1 MIPCLYTETET
12 AFTTNGIGKL
22 CDALSCYVTEKRN
35 GSYEL
40 KMGYPS
46 FGFHAEDVV
55 EGNIIL
61 AKPSER
67 ATAQPFRIYK
77 ITTPLTGL
85 LEVQARHIQYQENF
99 ITVSPFSAQGSQAA
113 MAAIKSHTTTDCP
126 FEFWTD
132 IDSSAVFSI
141 SAPATVRGCLG
152 GMDGSMLDTYGGEY
166 EWDMYTAMLHGHRGT
181 DHGVKIVYGKNLID
195 FKMERS
201 IENMITGVH
210 PYWKHSEDGTLF
222 ELPEKVVTVEHDGPY
237 EKISVLDCTS
247 HFEEKPTEAQLPLY
261 GFYHSKDE
269 LFLIQEDEAAIV
281 REIFERFVHGE
292 APMDILNDMTA
303 RGVKPPAGNK
313 WKRLQLDRMIKNEK
327 YAGDVVLQKTYI
339 EDHLEHKQVR
349 NKGEL
354 PMFRVE
360 NAHASIVDRHIF
372 EQAQKIIAM
381 RNVAIGNSTY
391 PYGEML
397 RCPHCGKPLV
407 HGSLN
412 NFYYDGVKIQNGGW
426 GCYGGGGCG
435 EYLIIQNRLDEAM
448 ITAYE
453 DKYGEKKETV
463 EFYWL
468 DDTVEEIQLGE
479 HQITIQWRDGEISV
493 VEMDFSEERYCPS
506 RYSDFYNDFLDR
518 IRCGEKKNKY
528 KYLMGLT
535 PAAVQAG

>member
-1 MIPCLYTETET
+1 MAKTVTVIEQPKVASRKRVAAYCRVSTDHEAQLESLENQMETFRYRAAQRGDWDLVNIYADEGLSGTTLKGRVQFQQMIKDCEAGKIDYIITKSISRFARNTVDTLQTVRELQKHGVQVFFEKEGIDT
-12 AFTTNGIGKL
+12 A
-22 CDALSCYVTEKRN
+22 DALSEMVLTI
-35 GSYEL
+35 
-40 KMGYPS
+40 MAS
-46 FGFHAEDVV
+46 F
-55 EGNIIL
+55 
-61 AKPSER
+61 
-67 ATAQPFRIYK
+67 AQEESR
-77 ITTPLTGL
+77 
-85 LEVQARHIQYQENF
+85 
-99 ITVSPFSAQGSQAA
+99 
-113 MAAIKSHTTTDCP
+113 
-126 FEFWTD
+126 
-132 IDSSAVFSI
+132 SI
-141 SAPATVRGCLG
+141 S
-152 GMDGSMLDTYGGEY
+152 EN
-166 EWDMYTAMLHGHRGT
+166 
-181 DHGVKIVYGKNLID
+181 VKWGIRK
-195 FKMERS
+195 R
-201 IENMITGVH
+201 
-210 PYWKHSEDGTLF
+210 F
-222 ELPEKVVTVEHDGPY
+222 EAGNEVKV
-237 EKISVLDCTS
+237 
-247 HFEEKPTEAQLPLY
+247 PLY

-269 LFLIQEDEAAIV
+269 LFLIKEDEAAIV

-292 APMDILNDMTA
+292 APMDILDDMTA

-372 EQAQKIIAM
+372 EQAQKIMAM

-426 GCYGGGGCG
+426 GCYGEGGCG
-435 EYLIIQNRLDEAM
+435 QYLIIQNRLDEAM
-448 ITAYE
+448 IAAYE
-453 DKYGEKKETV
+453 DKYGEEKETV

-468 DDTVEEIQLGE
+468 DDTVEEIRLGE
-479 HQITIQWRDGEISV
+479 RQITIQWRDGGTSV
-493 VEMDFSEERYCPS
+493 VEMDFSEERFCPS

-528 KYLMGLT
+528 KHLMGLT

>member
-1 MIPCLYTETET
+1 MSKTVTIIEQPKITSRKRVAAYCRVSTDHEAQLESLENQMETFRYRAAQRGDWDLVNIYADEGLSGTTLKGRVQFQQMIKDCEAGKIDYIITKSISRFARNTVDTLQTVRELQKHGVQVFFEKEGIDT
-12 AFTTNGIGKL
+12 A
-22 CDALSCYVTEKRN
+22 DALSEMILTI
-35 GSYEL
+35 
-40 KMGYPS
+40 MAS
-46 FGFHAEDVV
+46 F
-55 EGNIIL
+55 
-61 AKPSER
+61 
-67 ATAQPFRIYK
+67 AQEESR
-77 ITTPLTGL
+77 
-85 LEVQARHIQYQENF
+85 
-99 ITVSPFSAQGSQAA
+99 
-113 MAAIKSHTTTDCP
+113 
-126 FEFWTD
+126 
-132 IDSSAVFSI
+132 SI
-141 SAPATVRGCLG
+141 S
-152 GMDGSMLDTYGGEY
+152 EN
-166 EWDMYTAMLHGHRGT
+166 
-181 DHGVKIVYGKNLID
+181 VKWGIRK
-195 FKMERS
+195 R
-201 IENMITGVH
+201 
-210 PYWKHSEDGTLF
+210 F
-222 ELPEKVVTVEHDGPY
+222 EAGNEVKV
-237 EKISVLDCTS
+237 
-247 HFEEKPTEAQLPLY
+247 PLY

-372 EQAQKIIAM
+372 EQAQKIMAM

-468 DDTVEEIQLGE
+468 DDTVEEIRLGE
-479 HQITIQWRDGEISV
+479 HQITIRWRDGETSV

>member
-1 MIPCLYTETET
+1 MSKTVTIIEQPKVASRKRVAAYCRVSTDHEAQLESLENQMETFRYRAAQRGDWDLVNIYADEGLSGTTLKGRVQFQQMIKDCEAGKIDYIITKSISRFARNTVDTLQTVRELQKHGVQVFFEKEGIDT
-12 AFTTNGIGKL
+12 A
-22 CDALSCYVTEKRN
+22 DALSEMIVTI
-35 GSYEL
+35 
-40 KMGYPS
+40 MAS
-46 FGFHAEDVV
+46 F
-55 EGNIIL
+55 
-61 AKPSER
+61 
-67 ATAQPFRIYK
+67 AQEESR
-77 ITTPLTGL
+77 
-85 LEVQARHIQYQENF
+85 
-99 ITVSPFSAQGSQAA
+99 
-113 MAAIKSHTTTDCP
+113 
-126 FEFWTD
+126 
-132 IDSSAVFSI
+132 SI
-141 SAPATVRGCLG
+141 S
-152 GMDGSMLDTYGGEY
+152 EN
-166 EWDMYTAMLHGHRGT
+166 
-181 DHGVKIVYGKNLID
+181 VKWGIRK
-195 FKMERS
+195 R
-201 IENMITGVH
+201 
-210 PYWKHSEDGTLF
+210 F
-222 ELPEKVVTVEHDGPY
+222 EAGNEVKV
-237 EKISVLDCTS
+237 
-247 HFEEKPTEAQLPLY
+247 PLY

-269 LFLIQEDEAAIV
+269 LFLIQEDEAVIV

-360 NAHASIVDRHIF
+360 NAHSSIVDRHIF
-372 EQAQKIIAM
+372 EQAQKIMAM

-412 NFYYDGVKIQNGGW
+412 NFYYDRVKIQNGGW
-426 GCYGGGGCG
+426 GCYGEGGCG

-468 DDTVEEIQLGE
+468 DDTVEEIRLGE
-479 HQITIQWRDGEISV
+479 HQITIQWRDGETSV